1 MVLSTYY
8 ELLKDYISFKTLHD
22 TSTFASEAEKTVKWL
37 ANLFSKY
44 RFEVQEYSVDDIPV
58 LTAKFVQNKNL
69 PTCLI
74 YTNYDLQSQEITA
87 DWKNNPFN
95 LYLGKDEIIGRGVAE
110 NKGPFIIYLS
120 TVLYLIA
127 NDKL

>member
-22 TSTFASEAEKTVKWL
+22 TSTFVSEAEKMVKWL
-37 ANLFSKY
+37 ANLFVKY
-44 RFEVQEYSVDDIPV
+44 HFEVHEYSVDDIPLLV
-58 LTAKFVQNKNL
+58 AKFVQNKNL

-74 YTNYDLQSQEITA
+74 YTNYDLQLQEVTT

-95 LYLGKDEIIGRGVAE
+95 LYLGKEEIIGRGVAE

-120 TVLYLIA
+120 TILSLIA
-127 NDKL
+127 NEKL